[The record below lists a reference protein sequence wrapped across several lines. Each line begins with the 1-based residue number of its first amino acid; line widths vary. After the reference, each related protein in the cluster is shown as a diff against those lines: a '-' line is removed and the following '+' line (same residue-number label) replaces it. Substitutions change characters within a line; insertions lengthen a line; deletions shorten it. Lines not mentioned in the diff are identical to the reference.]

1 VEARVEK
8 DVRGRNVSDGTA
20 ADTKVW
26 ECWGITGVLLTVAGC
41 TEGRGRNIT
50 AGQAKGKKMI
60 NFVQSEY

>member
-1 VEARVEK
+1 
-8 DVRGRNVSDGTA
+8 
-20 ADTKVW
+20 
-26 ECWGITGVLLTVAGC
+26 VAGC